1 MLSCCFPLPH
11 LFLLKARYRCQAV
24 FSQIND
30 RLSASGGS
38 CTTKCQLSQ
47 TCNVTW
53 PGARN
58 SPVPVPAGEP
68 RVYRIPSLRSGIS
81 RFHNSPKLLSWA
93 AELRT
98 GSLGRLSGNNGFL
111 GRVSTV

>member
-1 MLSCCFPLPH
+1 MPSCCFPLPH

-30 RLSASGGS
+30 RLSASGAS
-38 CTTKCQLSQ
+38 CTNKCQLSQ

-58 SPVPVPAGEP
+58 SPVPVPRE
-68 RVYRIPSLRSGIS
+68 
-81 RFHNSPKLLSWA
+81 
-93 AELRT
+93 
-98 GSLGRLSGNNGFL
+98 
-111 GRVSTV
+111 GRVFIASRHCAPASPGFITRPNC

>member
-1 MLSCCFPLPH
+1 MPGCCFPLPH
-11 LFLLKARYRCQAV
+11 LFLLKARYGCQAV

-58 SPVPVPAGEP
+58 SPVPVPVPARES
-68 RVYRIPSLRSGIS
+68 RVFIASRHCSLASPSFITRP
-81 RFHNSPKLLSWA
+81 NC
-93 AELRT
+93 
-98 GSLGRLSGNNGFL
+98 
-111 GRVSTV
+111 